1 MLNLSAG
8 IIVICVNL
16 PFLCKMLVYLFSGQI
31 AAVFLEINLL
41 LAIHLFLSFKEIPL
55 SHFFVRVGHIFL
67 VGIYSKLVFC
77 FFAFE

>member
-41 LAIHLFLSFKEIPL
+41 LAIHLFLSFKRN
-55 SHFFVRVGHIFL
+55 SFVTFL
-67 VGIYSKLVFC
+67 CQSRAYFSRRHL
-77 FFAFE
+77 